1 MGTQGHGGRGTQGSG
16 DMGVQG
22 HGDTGTWG
30 HRNLGTRGHEP
41 LWMGC
46 SGAAGVG
53 DLERCGGGV
62 HRAGACT
69 ELAGGVFVRRG
80 CARVCLRVQRVCTC
94 VCVQGSYTNVCASV
108 CTGCAR
114 VCACVRTGCAC
125 HACVRTDFCGAVQE
139 LRVHRVPRVV
149 PMRVQGPC
157 VPPPSGAVTPPF
169 LPGTRCPHGTVVHP
183 SAHAGWHR
191 AAGASSDHV
200 DPGGQRAQKGLAQG
214 WMEMWGPPR
223 TPSPV
228 PATRGRAGSPWRA
241 RAPSRPRVHR
251 HMSQ

>member
-1 MGTQGHGGRGTQGSG
+1 MFWGCWCRGFGEVWGGCQQSRCMHGACRGGVC
-16 DMGVQG
+16 VQG
-22 HGDTGTWG
+22 MCTCVSACA
-30 HRNLGTRGHEP
+30 E
-41 LWMGC
+41 
-46 SGAAGVG
+46 
-53 DLERCGGGV
+53 GV
-62 HRAGACT
+62 HVCVCAG
-69 ELAGGVFVRRG
+69 ELHE
-80 CARVCLRVQRVCTC
+80 RVCLCVHGMCTC
-94 VCVQGSYTNVCASV
+94 VCLRAHGMRVPCVCAHRFLW
-108 CTGCAR
+108 GCA
-114 VCACVRTGCAC
+114 G
-125 HACVRTDFCGAVQE
+125 
-139 LRVHRVPRVV
+139 LRVHRVPGVV

-169 LPGTRCPHGTVVHP
+169 LPGTRCPHGTVAHP
-183 SAHAGWHR
+183 SAHAGRHR

-228 PATRGRAGSPWRA
+228 PATRGRAGSPCRA